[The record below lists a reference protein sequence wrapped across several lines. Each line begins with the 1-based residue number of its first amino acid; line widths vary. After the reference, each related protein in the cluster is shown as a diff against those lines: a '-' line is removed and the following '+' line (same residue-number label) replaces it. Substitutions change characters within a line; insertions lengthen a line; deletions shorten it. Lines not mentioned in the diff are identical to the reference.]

1 MVTILL
7 SLVSRFWPFLVAL
20 VGVASVL
27 GMLHSYGSNK
37 YKEGYAK
44 ADAARLVC
52 ETSFKIEQASW
63 VETVA
68 KQQREYDALNK
79 KKQEVIIKTVTKY
92 KEVIKEVEVNKKETS
107 DEIKASIKPND
118 VVIVPSAFVSV
129 YNRAIEGSRIAT
141 GQADSTRTEDARS
154 SSGTIGQT
162 TIIDATTFTEIVKG
176 NVDTYNEIAARLDR
190 LQELVKEIEKANN
203 E

>member
-1 MVTILL
+1 
-7 SLVSRFWPFLVAL
+7 
-20 VGVASVL
+20 
-27 GMLHSYGSNK
+27 MLHSYGSNK
-37 YKEGYAK
+37 YKAGF
-44 ADAARLVC
+44 ADADKGRIAC

-63 VETVA
+63 VATVQ
-68 KQQREYDALNK
+68 KQALELEALNK
-79 KKQEVIIKTVTKY
+79 KKQEVITKTVTVY
-92 KEVIKEVEVNKKETS
+92 KTITKEVESNKKETT
-107 DEIKASIKPND
+107 DEIKATIKPTD
-118 VVIVPSAFVSV
+118 VVIVPTAFVSV

-162 TIIDATTFTEIVKG
+162 TIFDATTFAEVVKG

-190 LQELVKEIEKANN
+190 LQEFVKEIEKMNN

>member
-1 MVTILL
+1 MVTLLL

-27 GMLHSYGSNK
+27 GMLYSYGNGK
-37 YKEGYAK
+37 YKAGF
-44 ADAARLVC
+44 ADADKGRIAC
-52 ETSFKIEQASW
+52 ETSYKIEHASW
-63 VETVA
+63 VATV
-68 KQQREYDALNK
+68 QRQALELDALAK
-79 KKQEVIIKTVTKY
+79 RKQEVIVKTVTKY

-107 DEIKASIKPND
+107 DEIKVTIKPND

-162 TIIDATTFTEIVKG
+162 TIFDATTFAEVVKG

-190 LQELVKEIEKANN
+190 LQELVKEIEKMNN